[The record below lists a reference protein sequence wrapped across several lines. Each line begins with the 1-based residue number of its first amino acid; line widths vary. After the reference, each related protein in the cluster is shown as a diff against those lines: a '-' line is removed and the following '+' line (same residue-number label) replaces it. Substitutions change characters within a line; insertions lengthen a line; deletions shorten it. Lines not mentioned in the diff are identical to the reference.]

1 MPCYSGPLADL
12 CGRCSGRRL
21 RSMCLGSR
29 DAVRIANVELMAD
42 KLESVMIT
50 LRSKESGADLEGR
63 RDELI
68 SALR

>member
-1 MPCYSGPLADL
+1 
-12 CGRCSGRRL
+12 
-21 RSMCLGSR
+21 MCVGSR
-29 DAVRIANVELMAD
+29 DTAGIANVELMAD
-42 KLESVMIT
+42 KLESAMTT